1 MYQLIDQGLLAVS
14 ERLPNLIRQ
23 AKNRSNTY
31 IEFTKNL
38 RVNSLVI
45 VDSQLHGQDYLT
57 DTLKS
62 LNTLLACYYLQAAA
76 LMTEAGDT
84 RILRTVDQ
92 LNPNRD
98 PLTAAGNGLASGL
111 EWREADLPDFKNMD
125 LVAGVEK
132 LSRENK
138 TEEAIFAPRNLAT
151 GRIVEFEIRVDGN
164 PVSMLVHIGL
174 SPAVVPHSVI
184 PTQLAFNNEDQSFG
198 SRWLRHRAGELSL
211 GEMLTCSDVIKN
223 ERKALIHDRSG
234 MYKGNMVRRN
244 RGFLATIL
252 SGDVSMFHASNM
264 AVISKESARGIDRII
279 RGSLENFRKREQ
291 IFRDS
296 QLMLLAVIDEEYE
309 IVTIYHAT
317 IQEPTELTFKQIK
330 ETNSKT
336 SGNDLQD
343 ILKAYQ
349 LGNAPQ
355 F

>member
-45 VDSQLHGQDYLT
+45 VDSQLQGQDYLT
-57 DTLKS
+57 DIMKS
-62 LNTLLACYYLQAAA
+62 LNTLLSCYYLQAAS
-76 LMTEAGDT
+76 LMTVAGDT

-98 PLTAAGNGLASGL
+98 PLTGAGNALASGL
-111 EWREADLPDFKNMD
+111 EGFENGLPDFKG

-138 TEEAIFAPRNLAT
+138 VDDAIYAPRNLAT
-151 GRIVEFEIRVDGN
+151 GRIVEFELTVDGN
-164 PVSMLVHIGL
+164 TVPMLVHIGL
-174 SPAVVPHSVI
+174 SPAIVPHSVI
-184 PTQLAFNNEDQSFG
+184 PSNLAFNNEDESFG
-198 SRWLRHRAGELSL
+198 SRWLRHRSGELTL
-211 GEMLTCSDVIKN
+211 GEMLTCSDVIKK
-223 ERKALIHDRSG
+223 ERKALINDRSG
-234 MYKGNMVRRN
+234 LYKGNMVRRN
-244 RGFLATIL
+244 RGFLATVL
-252 SGDVSMFHASNM
+252 TGDVSMFHASNM
-264 AVISKESARGIDRII
+264 AVISVEAERGINRII
-279 RGSLENFRKREQ
+279 RGKLEEFRTREK
-291 IFRDS
+291 IFRES
-296 QLMLLAVIDEEYE
+296 QMMILAVVDEEYE
-309 IVTIYHAT
+309 MVTIYHAT

-330 ETNSKT
+330 EANGKT

-349 LGNAPQ
+349 LGNAPS